1 MRFSGFLLAML
12 LGASVSS
19 SAWSQSESQPEAQA
33 EVQEAA
39 AVVQPTPELI
49 EQVQVVNLDD
59 VKKAFQQRFPGVEVN
74 GVSDTPVAGLYEIQI
89 GMDLLYADAQVNYV
103 LQGSLIDARERI
115 DLTAAKLEKLTA
127 ISFSSLP
134 LQHAV
139 KQVTGSGKRQMAVFE
154 DPNCGF
160 CKRLHVALKEIDDV
174 TVYTFLLPIL
184 SPDSEVKA
192 RNIWCAKDQAKV
204 WKDWMLDGKTPAEAQ
219 CDTPVEEVKALAAKL
234 MVQGTP
240 AIFFADDSRVNG
252 ALPVDQLK
260 AKLDALN

>member
-1 MRFSGFLLAML
+1 MRFTGFILAMV
-12 LGASVSS
+12 LGVMTSS
-19 SAWSQSESQPEAQA
+19 SAWSQSTVSE
-33 EVQEAA
+33 A
-39 AVVQPTPELI
+39 AVVAAPGVVAADQASQPD
-49 EQVQVVNLDD
+49 LDS
-59 VKKAFQQRFPGVEVN
+59 VKKAFEQRFPGIEVN
-74 GVSDTPVAGLYEIQI
+74 NVSTTPVAGIYEVQI

-127 ISFSSLP
+127 TSFESLP

-139 KQVTGSGKRQMAVFE
+139 KQVTGNGKRQMAVFE
-154 DPNCGF
+154 DPNCGY
-160 CKRLHVALKEIDDV
+160 CKRLHAALKEVDDV
-174 TVYTFLLPIL
+174 TVYSFLLPIL

-204 WKDWMLDGKTPAEAQ
+204 WKDWMLDGKTPVEAQ

-252 ALPVDQLK
+252 ALPLDQLK
-260 AKLDALN
+260 KKLDTLN

>member
-1 MRFSGFLLAML
+1 MRFSGFFLAML
-12 LGASVSS
+12 LGVTLSS
-19 SAWSQSESQPEAQA
+19 SAWSQSAIETDLTAVTASNTVAADQAQ
-33 EVQEAA
+33 
-39 AVVQPTPELI
+39 QPT
-49 EQVQVVNLDD
+49 LDD
-59 VKKAFQQRFPGVEVN
+59 VKKAFEQRFPGIEVN
-74 GVSDTPVAGLYEIQI
+74 SVSATPVAGLYEVQI

-127 ISFSSLP
+127 TSFASLP

-139 KQVTGSGKRQMAVFE
+139 KQVTGNGKRQMAVFE

-160 CKRLHVALKEIDDV
+160 CKRLHAALKDVDDV
-174 TVYTFLLPIL
+174 TVYSFLLPIL

-252 ALPVDQLK
+252 ALPLDQLK
-260 AKLDALN
+260 KKLDTLN